1 MILDLKSKTIMNKE
15 IESLWRGTSVEL
27 LKALHILTRDG
38 KLNADSRRKLKQVQH
53 LTQLMEPMIQKIA
66 KIQGKIS
73 VVDMGAGKSYLGFV
87 LYDLILKN
95 LPEPR
100 LISIESRSELIEKS
114 KKLAEDSQFDGM
126 HFLAASIEEAK
137 LDEPIDLV
145 CALHACDTA
154 TDDAIA
160 FGIRQNAKAFALVPC
175 CQAEIAGQLNQVKG
189 AELSPLAKHP
199 LHRREFGS
207 HLTNVIRT
215 LYLSSLGYQVTVTE
229 LVGWEHSMKNELI
242 LAEKRSSPDHPESLK
257 SKAALIKLLSEYHV
271 NPKLT
276 RLAGIE
282 IADLA

>member
-66 KIQGKIS
+66 KTQGKIS
-73 VVDMGAGKSYLGFV
+73 LVDMGAGKSYLGFV

-100 LISIESRSELIEKS
+100 LISIESRPELIEKS

-175 CQAEIAGQLNQVKG
+175 CQAEVAGQLNQVKG
-189 AELSPLAKHP
+189 PELSPLAKHP

-257 SKAALIKLLSEYHV
+257 SKATLIKLLNDYHV

-276 RLAGIE
+276 RMAGLE
-282 IADLA
+282 IAELA